1 MCFHGVLFYINFKEL
16 DEDYP
21 MTKCLVK
28 IKDQYGNYAVHPDCE
43 TSRFLARIAGTKT
56 LTLNTIKYAKQLGY
70 TFEERPKVN
79 LSATYHDKLG
89 VQL

>member
-1 MCFHGVLFYINFKEL
+1 
-16 DEDYP
+16 
-21 MTKCLVK
+21 
-28 IKDQYGNYAVHPDCE
+28 

-70 TFEERPKVN
+70 TFEERPKDFR
-79 LSATYHDKLG
+79 AIYHDKRG

>member
-1 MCFHGVLFYINFKEL
+1 
-16 DEDYP
+16 

-56 LTLNTIKYAKQLGY
+56 LTLHTIWYAKQLGY